1 MALLGSAN
9 TSLMYSNGTAAVANF
24 STATNADWDES
35 RLISFNWTVP
45 KDISDG
51 PYVIQ
56 VAGP

>member
-9 TSLMYSNGTAAVANF
+9 TSLMFNNGTAAVANF
-24 STATNADWDES
+24 STATNADWDET
-35 RLISFNWTVP
+35 RMIAFNWTVP
-45 KDISDG
+45 EDISDG